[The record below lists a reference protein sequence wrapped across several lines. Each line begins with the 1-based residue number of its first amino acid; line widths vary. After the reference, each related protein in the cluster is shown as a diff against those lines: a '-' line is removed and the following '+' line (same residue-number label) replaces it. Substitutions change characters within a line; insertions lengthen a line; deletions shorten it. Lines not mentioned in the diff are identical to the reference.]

1 MPMLTN
7 DHINYI
13 IRDLDY
19 KGIVLEGFQDEVA
32 DHICSLVEKEMSH
45 GTRFID
51 AYHQALIQ
59 FGHTRGLYHAQKQ
72 IVKIENQTTKL
83 MFRNYFNIALRN
95 LSKHRFYSLI
105 NVAGL
110 ATGVAACLLISLFI
124 LHELSY
130 DSHHTNS
137 DRIYRVNTEI
147 KFGNLDYNFATAPPP
162 AGNAILSEYPEV
174 EATAR
179 IRVQGNYQVRKGNEN
194 FREGSVAYADSSF
207 FKVFTVPFLYGDPSN
222 ALTEP
227 NTIVISRKIAEKYF
241 PNENPV
247 GQTLTF
253 FDSWHNKIV
262 GVMENFPDN
271 SQFHFHILVSM
282 LNNEESKNQ
291 VWLSNNFH
299 TYLLLKPGADYKAL
313 ESKFDVLTEKYV
325 RPQVQEFVGGDQ
337 TIGHLNSDGNKFRF
351 HLIPLK
357 DVHLYA
363 TTSAEIEPGGDIT
376 YVYLFGAIAFF
387 ILSIACINFM
397 NLSTARSANRAK
409 EVGVRKVLGSLRF
422 HLIGQFLLESTLLTI
437 AAFIVA
443 IGIAYAVLP
452 SFSDLAGK
460 HLELPLG
467 SPTFYLMMLALALV
481 VGVVA
486 GAYPSF
492 FLSAFKP
499 VNVLKGKLAV
509 GMKSGLIR
517 SGLVVFQFTISIFLI
532 VGTITIYRQLNYVQ
546 QKKIGFN
553 KNQVIVVK
561 EANAMGKQLES
572 FKNEMLRD
580 NRILSATI
588 SGSLPVSGTDRNSS
602 SFWPM
607 GKTPDQYNMVGLQS
621 FYVDYDYIET
631 LGIEIKEGRDFSR
644 NFVSDSTGV
653 IINEAAAQAFNI
665 ASSPIGQEIQTFRML
680 PGNVPDKERYNT
692 FTVVGVVKDFHFES
706 LRNNI
711 EPLALFLEKS
721 NGLISFRF
729 QAENVDEI
737 VSVLEEKWKQLAP
750 SQPFEYSFLD
760 DDFSKMYSSEQRLGY
775 IFSIFAI
782 LAIIIACLGLFALSA
797 FTAEQRTK
805 EIGIRKV
812 LGATVGSIV
821 FLLSKEYGKLIF
833 IAFVIAA
840 PLSWFAVKW
849 WLEGYTYKT
858 EIGLIIYVLA
868 GIFSFLVAWL
878 TMGYQSVKAASSNPV
893 NSLRSE

>member
-1 MPMLTN
+1 MLTN

-19 KGIVLEGFQDEVA
+19 QGIVLEGFHDDVV
-32 DHICSLVEKEMSH
+32 DHICSLVEEEMNQ

-51 AYHQALIQ
+51 AYNQALRQ
-59 FGHTRGLYHAQKQ
+59 FGHTRGLHQTQTQVIKT
-72 IVKIENQTTKL
+72 KNQTTKL
-83 MFRNYFNIALRN
+83 MFRNYFNIAVRN

-105 NVAGL
+105 NVVGL
-110 ATGVAACLLISLFI
+110 ATGVAACLVISLFI

-130 DSHHTNS
+130 DLHHTSS
-137 DRIYRVNTEI
+137 DRIFRVNCEI
-147 KFGNLDYNFATAPPP
+147 KFGNLDYNMATTPAPT
-162 AGNAILSEYPEV
+162 GSGMLSEYPEV

-179 IRVQGNYQVRKGNEN
+179 IRMQGNYQVRKETEN
-194 FREGSVAYADSSF
+194 FREHNVAYADSSF
-207 FKVFTVPFLYGDPSN
+207 FKVFTVPFLYGDPSK

-227 NTIVISRKIAEKYF
+227 NTIVISRKVAEKYF
-241 PNENPV
+241 PNQDPV
-247 GQTLTF
+247 GETLTF
-253 FDSWHNKIV
+253 FGNWHNKIV
-262 GVMENFPDN
+262 GVMEDLPDN
-271 SQFHFHILVSM
+271 SHFHFNILVSM

-299 TYLLLKPGADYKAL
+299 TYLLLKPGVDYKAL

-325 RPQVQEFVGGDQ
+325 GPQVREFVGGDE
-337 TIGHLNSDGNKFRF
+337 TMDLNSDENKFSF
-351 HLIPLK
+351 YLTPLN
-357 DVHLYA
+357 DIHLYS
-363 TTSAEIEPGGDIT
+363 TTTNEIEPGGDIT

-409 EVGVRKVLGSLRF
+409 EVGVRKVLGSLRS
-422 HLIGQFLLESTLLTI
+422 HLVGQFLLESTLITI
-437 AAFIVA
+437 AAFILA
-443 IGIAYAVLP
+443 IGIAYAFLP
-452 SFSDLAGK
+452 SFNDLAGK
-460 HLELPLG
+460 HLELPLDN
-467 SPTFYLMMLALALV
+467 PMFYLIMIALALL

-486 GAYPSF
+486 GVYPSF

-499 VNVLKGKLAV
+499 VNVLKGKLAI

-553 KNQVIVVK
+553 KDQVIVVK
-561 EANAMGKQLES
+561 EASAMGKQLES
-572 FKNEMLRD
+572 FKNEILRD
-580 NRILSATI
+580 NRIISATI

-607 GKTPDQYNMVGLQS
+607 GKTPDQNNIVGLQS
-621 FYVDYDYIET
+621 FYVDYDYIGT
-631 LGIEIKEGRDFSR
+631 LGMEIKEGRDFSR

-665 ASSPIGQEIQTFRML
+665 ASNSIGQEIQNFRML

-692 FTVVGVVKDFHFES
+692 FKVVGVVKDFHFES

-711 EPLALFLEKS
+711 APLALFLEKS

-729 QAENVDEI
+729 QAQNVNEV
-737 VSVLEEKWKQLAP
+737 VSLLEDKWKQLAP
-750 SQPFEYSFLD
+750 GQPFEYSFLD
-760 DDFSKMYSSEQRLGY
+760 DDFSKMYSTEQRLGH

-821 FLLSKEYGKLIF
+821 FLLSKEYGKLIL

-840 PLSWFAVKW
+840 PISWFAVKW

-858 EIGLIIYVLA
+858 EVGVIVYVLA